1 MLHTTKSPVAGSSI
15 ILNAAI
21 ITSLNPVLS
30 SCLKVNTGE
39 MPPGVAPSLP
49 ISD

>member
-21 ITSLNPVLS
+21 ITSLTPVLYPW
-30 SCLKVNTGE
+30 LNVNTGE
-39 MPPGVAPSLP
+39 MPSGVAPSLL